1 MANQKFNTGL
11 SRAQITEAF
20 RRALNDLTD
29 DQITALIAETKELLE
44 AEIAEKVDAAGL
56 AAVATSGSYTDL
68 SDTPETDA
76 APTENSTNAV
86 QSGGVFAALAE
97 KAAAADIYGSGTI
110 MSASSENPVDL
121 NDITTVGRYQCGQ
134 SASAYVLNRPISQN
148 LGFSLTV
155 STNGLA
161 SRYRQTIYLNS
172 DTYAGI
178 FYERYFTTNGWT
190 AWYKFTGE
198 AVT

>member
-1 MANQKFNTGL
+1 MANQKYNTGL
-11 SRAQITEAF
+11 TRSQISEAL
-20 RRALNDLTD
+20 RRALNDMTD
-29 DQITALIAETKELLE
+29 SEIRVLIHAAKTQVET
-44 AEIAEKVDAAGL
+44 EISAK
-56 AAVATSGSYTDL
+56 AAVG
-68 SDTPETDA
+68 
-76 APTENSTNAV
+76 
-86 QSGGVFAALAE
+86 
-97 KAAAADIYGSGTI
+97 DIYGAGTI

-121 NDITTVGRYQCGQ
+121 NNITAIGRYQCGQ

-148 LGFSLTV
+148 YGFALTV
-155 STNGLA
+155 ATNGLA
-161 SRYRQTIYLNS
+161 SRYRQTVYLNS